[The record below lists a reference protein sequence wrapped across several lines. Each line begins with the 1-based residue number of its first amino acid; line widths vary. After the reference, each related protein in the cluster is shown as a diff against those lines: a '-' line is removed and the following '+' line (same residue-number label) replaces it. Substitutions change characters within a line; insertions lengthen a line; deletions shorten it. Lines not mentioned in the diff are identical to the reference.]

1 MPVQGKGFGQS
12 NKTQSYYEMH
22 VKPFYPNS
30 ENYMKKKLFVGNLSW
45 KATEDSLKPVFEAF
59 GKVVSVKIITDHT
72 GRSKGFGFVEMET
85 DADAQNAIQGL
96 NEKLHLDRNM
106 RVSLAQERTE
116 RPAGE
121 RRDSSSS
128 SRGGFGGGSGGGY
141 GGGSSGGYGGGGN
154 SGGGSKGGYR
164 NRDSG
169 GW

>member
-1 MPVQGKGFGQS
+1 
-12 NKTQSYYEMH
+12 
-22 VKPFYPNS
+22 
-30 ENYMKKKLFVGNLSW
+30 MKKKLFVGNLSW
-45 KATEDSLKPVFEAF
+45 KATEDSLKPVLEAF

-85 DADAQNAIQGL
+85 DADALNAIQGL

-106 RVSLAQERTE
+106 RVSLAQERSE

-121 RRDSSSS
+121 RRESSS
-128 SRGGFGGGSGGGY
+128 SRGGYGGGGGGGY
-141 GGGSSGGYGGGGN
+141 GGGSSGGGYGGN
-154 SGGGSKGGYR
+154 KGGGSR